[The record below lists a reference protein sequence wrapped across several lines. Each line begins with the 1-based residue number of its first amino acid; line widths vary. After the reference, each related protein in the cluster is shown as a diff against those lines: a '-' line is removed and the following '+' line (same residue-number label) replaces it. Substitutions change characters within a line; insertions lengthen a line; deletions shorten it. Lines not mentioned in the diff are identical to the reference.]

1 MRRAAA
7 SQAPAS
13 QTPGSQAPA
22 PGASRAGTS
31 ATEALALGV
40 YVKLLRAAR
49 AIDARLEPAIAAAG
63 LTPTQFG
70 VLEALLHKGAL
81 TQTALG
87 RKLLTSPGNM
97 TDLLGKLERRGMI
110 RRAHRPGDRRA
121 VWVELTGPGRD
132 RIATLFPAH
141 AKAIAAAMAGL
152 GAADLAHLAGL
163 LRALGHGAAGSA
175 PDAGQVSVS
184 EADLA
189 GGGSAIHLGD
199 KSFDIE

>member
-1 MRRAAA
+1 MRRAPASEAAA
-7 SQAPAS
+7 SQA
-13 QTPGSQAPA
+13 
-22 PGASRAGTS
+22 S
-31 ATEALALGV
+31 AEALALGV

-49 AIDARLEPAIAAAG
+49 AIDARLEPAIVAAG

-70 VLEALLHKGAL
+70 VLEALLHKGPL

-110 RRAHRPGDRRA
+110 RREHRPGDRRA
-121 VWVELTGPGRD
+121 VWVELTGPGREQ
-132 RIATLFPAH
+132 IGALFPAH
-141 AKAIAAAMAGL
+141 AKTIAAAMAGL
-152 GAADLAHLAGL
+152 GAADLARLAGL

-175 PDAGQVSVS
+175 PDAGQISGGGT
-184 EADLA
+184 ALA
-189 GGGSAIHLGD
+189 GGGSAIQLGG